1 MKDQDKIKEELISEL
16 ESLRRRVSELEESEA
31 RLKGT
36 ERLLRES
43 EERFRLLYENAPLGY
58 QSLDEYGY
66 FLEVNQEWLD
76 MLGYSREE
84 VMGKWIGN
92 FLASDYLDRLK
103 ENFPKFKAAG
113 EIHGAEF
120 VMLRKDGSRVAVAVD
135 GRIGRNRQGQFKQ
148 THCILQDIT
157 ERKQAEERLRLLDFA
172 LDHVREAAFLT
183 DENAQFRFV
192 NEESCRIL
200 GYTRAELLGLGV
212 PDIDPDFP
220 MGRWFSHWN
229 DLKTQ
234 GSLIFEGRHKTKD
247 GSILSVEINANY
259 FEYDGQS
266 YNLAFV
272 RDITA
277 RKRAEQERLAH
288 FRFVESMDKVNR
300 AIQGANDLEQMMSDV
315 LDIGLSIF
323 DCDRAW
329 LFYPCDS
336 EAPSFRVPMEITKP
350 EYPGAKILNVDL
362 PLPPD
367 MAQNLRDALESEG
380 PVTYTDGTERPINKV
395 SADQFGVKSMMMIAL
410 YPKWGEPWAFGL
422 HQCSYPR
429 VWTSEEER
437 LFQETGRRL
446 TDGLTSLLMNLRV
459 QESERQYR
467 LLADNTLD
475 VIWQTDLDVR
485 FTYVNPSIF
494 QMTGYTP
501 EEFIGTEN
509 PGSL

>member
-315 LDIGLSIF
+315 LDIGLVDF
-323 DCDRAW
+323 R
-329 LFYPCDS
+329 LR
-336 EAPSFRVPMEITKP
+336 PSLALLSVRLG
-350 EYPGAKILNVDL
+350 GAV
-362 PLPPD
+362 
-367 MAQNLRDALESEG
+367 
-380 PVTYTDGTERPINKV
+380 V
-395 SADQFGVKSMMMIAL
+395 S
-410 YPKWGEPWAFGL
+410 
-422 HQCSYPR
+422 
-429 VWTSEEER
+429 
-437 LFQETGRRL
+437 
-446 TDGLTSLLMNLRV
+446 
-459 QESERQYR
+459 
-467 LLADNTLD
+467 
-475 VIWQTDLDVR
+475 
-485 FTYVNPSIF
+485 
-494 QMTGYTP
+494 
-501 EEFIGTEN
+501 
-509 PGSL
+509 GSNGNYQA